1 MGASL
6 DPCGEPAVA
15 GAWMMSGV
23 TTVFGLLGVI
33 LNQAFIWPQVRRAM
47 GSVEGVAALT
57 VLGGMLARSSWVA
70 YGFLLGDVPLVVGN
84 ITVTSGFLILWFL
97 LLRRADAQRSLLVGL
112 AAVVVAVAAATLA
125 GDLVLGWFAVVTA
138 AVVNVP
144 QMVRVLVDRNQL
156 AGVSVATY
164 LLIASASASWIVYGL
179 LVDEPLIALPH
190 LLLGPTALVTAWVA
204 AVSHRRH

>member
-1 MGASL
+1 MMG
-6 DPCGEPAVA
+6 
-15 GAWMMSGV
+15 GV

-47 GSVEGVAALT
+47 GSVEGVAPLT
-57 VLGGMLARSSWVA
+57 VLGGMLARASWVA
-70 YGFLLGDVPLVVGN
+70 YGFVLGDVPLVVGN
-84 ITVTSGFLILWFL
+84 ITVTSGFLILWYL
-97 LLRRADAQRSLLVGL
+97 LLRRAHVQRSLLVGL
-112 AAVVVAVAAATLA
+112 AAVVAAVAAATLA

-144 QMVRVLVDRNQL
+144 QMIRVLMDRNQL

-164 LLIASASASWIVYGL
+164 LLIASASTSWIVYGV
-179 LVDEPLIALPH
+179 LVDEALIALPH
-190 LLLGPTALVTAWVA
+190 LVLGPTALVTAWVA

>member
-1 MGASL
+1 
-6 DPCGEPAVA
+6 
-15 GAWMMSGV
+15 MMSGV

-47 GSVEGVAALT
+47 GSVEGVAPLT
-57 VLGGMLARSSWVA
+57 VLGGMLARASWVA
-70 YGFLLGDVPLVVGN
+70 YGFVLGDVPLVVGN

-97 LLRRADAQRSLLVGL
+97 LLRRSHVQRTLLAGL
-112 AAVVVAVAAATLA
+112 VAVTAAVATATLA

-144 QMVRVLVDRNQL
+144 QMIRVLMDRTQL

-164 LLIASASASWIVYGL
+164 LLIASASTSWIVYGV
-179 LVDEPLIALPH
+179 LVDEPLIAFPH
-190 LLLGPTALVTAWVA
+190 LVLGPTALVTAWVA

>member
-1 MGASL
+1 
-6 DPCGEPAVA
+6 
-15 GAWMMSGV
+15 MMSGV